1 MVKIAYCLYGQPRN
15 YLEGSKNI
23 KKLVDKYDVDFYYH
37 TWTLSNENETYVTS
51 EYRNI
56 SIDDLKYDKDII
68 NKINLLYKPKA
79 YLYENSRFFTIDN
92 DANFVNSLAYLNTPD
107 SNRKDFRIS
116 NTLSRFYSN
125 QQVRNLLYDTIKNE
139 QINYDFVITSRFDFL
154 KEININLD
162 EIDNEKIYVGNIHL
176 PRYIFPD
183 AILLL
188 NVEFFFKL
196 FNLYDNLPN
205 LINNKEISS
214 LVESYNEPLMIVP
227 ESLLFSNYLY
237 YFKDLTKVN
246 YIKIFDFH

>member
-56 SIDDLKYDKDII
+56 SVDDLKYDKDII

-79 YLYENSRFFTIDN
+79 YLHENSRFFTIDSDN
-92 DANFVNSLAYLNTPD
+92 IAYSNTPD
-107 SNRKDFRIS
+107 ANRKDFRIS

-139 QINYDFVITSRFDFL
+139 QIKYDFVITSRFDFL

-162 EIDNEKIYVGNIHL
+162 DIDNEKIYVGNIHL

-188 NVEFFFKL
+188 NVDIFFKL

-205 LINNKEISS
+205 LINNKEVSS
-214 LVESYNEPLMIVP
+214 LVESYNESLMIVP
-227 ESLLFSNYLY
+227 ESLLFCNYLY

-246 YIKIFDFH
+246 YIKISDFH

>member
-15 YLEGSKNI
+15 YLDGFKNI
-23 KKLVDKYDVDFYYH
+23 KKFVDKYDVDFYYH
-37 TWTLSNENETYVTS
+37 AWTLSNENETYATS

-56 SIDDLKYDKDII
+56 SSEDLKYDKDII

-79 YLYENSRFFTIDN
+79 FLSEDSRFFNFEN
-92 DANFVNSLAYLNTPD
+92 DANFVNSIAYSNTPD
-107 SNRKDFRIS
+107 ANRKDQRIS

-154 KEININLD
+154 NEININLD

-188 NVEFFFKL
+188 NVEIFFKL

-205 LINNKEISS
+205 LINNKEINS
-214 LVESYNEPLMIVP
+214 LAESYKEPLMIVP
-227 ESLLFSNYLY
+227 ESLLFYNYLY
-237 YFKDLTKVN
+237 YFKDLTKVK
-246 YIKIFDFH
+246 YIKIPDFH